1 MQRYVLRMT
10 ESTGPEKSSPL
21 LLVCFGFAAAFV
33 LAVVSGTSAFD
44 RAPPSKYITLESRL
58 H

>member
-1 MQRYVLRMT
+1 MT

-44 RAPPSKYITLESRL
+44 RAPPNKYITLESRL